1 MRYRYDPAR
10 TCGAAPPPWIRT
22 PVIEK
27 PVSSRP
33 VPGWRRAHRN
43 LSLPRTTSPVG
54 LSKIDHS
61 MITGP
66 PRTGGP
72 RNGPA
77 VSWPSPPLGGVAFPG
92 FGLHDKQR
100 LNRNSTPS
108 SFWTPVDWII
118 CSLYSYPSNMPASF
132 THKRCK
138 LITRIRRINNQQGLG
153 FPASLDTKTFVT
165 WQQALLKLA
174 QMVRVFPYKLL
185 K

>member
-1 MRYRYDPAR
+1 M
-10 TCGAAPPPWIRT
+10 T
-22 PVIEK
+22 PGGRGGGPTSVDTDAGNR
-27 PVSSRP
+27 PVP

-66 PRTGGP
+66 PRTGDP
-72 RNGPA
+72 RDGPA
-77 VSWPSPPLGGVAFPG
+77 VSWPSSPPRGVAFPG

-100 LNRNSTPS
+100 LNINSTLS
-108 SFWTPVDWII
+108 SFWTPVNWII
-118 CSLYSYPSNMPASF
+118 FLLYSYTSNIPASF
-132 THKRCK
+132 THECCK
-138 LITRIRRINNQQGLG
+138 PITRIRRINNHQGLG

-165 WQQALLKLA
+165 WQQVLLKLA

>member
-1 MRYRYDPAR
+1 MGYRYDPAG
-10 TCGAAPPPWIRT
+10 TWGTAPPPWMRT
-22 PVIEK
+22 PVIDK

-33 VPGWRRAHRN
+33 VPGWRRAHRK
-43 LSLPRTTSPVG
+43 LSLPRTTE
-54 LSKIDHS
+54 IDHS

-66 PRTGGP
+66 PRTGDP

-92 FGLHDKQR
+92 FGPHDKQR
-100 LNRNSTPS
+100 LNSNSKLS
-108 SFWTPVDWII
+108 SFWTPVNWII
-118 CSLYSYPSNMPASF
+118 CSLYSYPSNIPASF
-132 THKRCK
+132 THECCK
-138 LITRIRRINNQQGLG
+138 HITRIRRINNRQGLG

-185 K
+185 R